1 MIFRQLR
8 INNRVLFRYFFIA
21 HVNTQMTAHAAHKC
35 TQIII
40 FLTINILSLIS
51 FVCKVKKLCAKRA
64 FCVQSGGMCAE
75 CVQICAG
82 RVQIPAFVC

>member
-1 MIFRQLR
+1 M
-8 INNRVLFRYFFIA
+8 A
-21 HVNTQMTAHAAHKC
+21 AHAAHKC

-40 FLTINILSLIS
+40 FLIINILSLIS
-51 FVCKVKKLCAKRA
+51 FVCKMKKLCAKRA

-82 RVQIPAFVC
+82 RVQIFDSVCCS

>member
-1 MIFRQLR
+1 M
-8 INNRVLFRYFFIA
+8 A
-21 HVNTQMTAHAAHKC
+21 AHAAHKC

-82 RVQIPAFVC
+82 RVQIFDSVCCSQLLVNQNEREMCAAVCMCVQHF